1 MANTR
6 GPLLVVEDIPNVLEL
21 LEVTLRF
28 QGYEVIPARNG
39 QEALDILEKQ
49 TPALI
54 ITDILMPKLDGFALV
69 QKLRSDPKTLTIPVI
84 FLSATYVTPEDRT
97 FAMSLG
103 ASRFIEKPIDT
114 EEFLLTIAELLSQ
127 EQITIPRPLEQPQ
140 FYTGYRARLEIK
152 LQHKNRQIARIERLL
167 PTLDFDQKTSFKTLY
182 EQAIHDREQ
191 IQVELEALKETIRK
205 LHVNDQ

>member
-1 MANTR
+1 
-6 GPLLVVEDIPNVLEL
+6 
-21 LEVTLRF
+21 
-28 QGYEVIPARNG
+28 
-39 QEALDILEKQ
+39 
-49 TPALI
+49 
-54 ITDILMPKLDGFALV
+54 
-69 QKLRSDPKTLTIPVI
+69 
-84 FLSATYVTPEDRT
+84 
-97 FAMSLG
+97 
-103 ASRFIEKPIDT
+103 
-114 EEFLLTIAELLSQ
+114 LSQ